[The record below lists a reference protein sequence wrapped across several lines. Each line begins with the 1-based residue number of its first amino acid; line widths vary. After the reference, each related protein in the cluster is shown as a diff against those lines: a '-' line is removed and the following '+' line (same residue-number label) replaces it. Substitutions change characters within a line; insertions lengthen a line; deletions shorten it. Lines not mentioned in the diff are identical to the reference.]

1 MLFENEGMLRI
12 LAYFWVLE
20 ALMAVVGALS
30 AAQCRVSSY

>member
-20 ALMAVVGALS
+20 ALMTMVGAWS
-30 AAQCRVSSY
+30 AAQCRVSSH